1 MNANFTWEIKRELL
15 KLFPEKDCCRL
26 ATLCAALDTCGESRE
41 GSGSFSFTSESEPCA
56 RYLLRLAEESFGVP
70 LTLVEAVKDPKHGK
84 DKLTFSCEGERAKE
98 TLESIRAH
106 SPSEE
111 LKECCGVAYLRGA
124 FLFGGSCTLPR
135 EGTKTGYHLEIDFAG
150 ETASTAFLHLLDT
163 FQLIGSPIARGE
175 RSVVYFKS
183 REGISDFLN
192 VLGAKNSL
200 ERLWNVTEE
209 RERSN
214 NRNRV
219 ENCTAGNADRAAIAS
234 AGQVYAFRI
243 LEEKGVLSAVSE
255 PLQEAARARI
265 EEPTL
270 SLSELSERLG
280 VSKSCLNHRFR
291 KLMKLYEEIK

>member
-1 MNANFTWEIKRELL
+1 M
-15 KLFPEKDCCRL
+15 FPEKDCCRL
-26 ATLCAALDTCGESRE
+26 ATLCAALDTCGACDEE
-41 GSGSFSFTSESEPCA
+41 NGFFSFTSESELCA
-56 RYLLRLAEESFGVP
+56 RYLLRLAEESLGVP

-84 DKLTFSCEGERAKE
+84 DKLTFSYKGEGAKKM
-98 TLESIRAH
+98 LEKMRAH
-106 SPSEE
+106 GPSEGSE
-111 LKECCGVAYLRGA
+111 ECCGVSYLRGA

-135 EGTKTGYHLEIDFAG
+135 EGTKTGYHLEVDFAK
-150 ETASTAFLHLLDT
+150 EKISSDFLRLLDM

-183 REGISDFLN
+183 RESISDFLS

-200 ERLWNVTEE
+200 ERLWSVTEE

-255 PLQEAARARI
+255 PLQEAAKARVA
-265 EEPTL
+265 EPTL